1 MRIIVLDEFL
11 CYPVDSG
18 KKVRTYNLLRH
29 LARRHELTLLTFVWG
44 DSKEQE
50 GIAHLKSL
58 GIKVV
63 TVQRSNPI
71 KSGFAFYWRL
81 FTNLFSSL
89 PYIVA
94 GHLSPAYRDQLAQLV
109 TGDKPDVLVA
119 EWSPY
124 AIYLREFISVPRVAV
139 AHNVE
144 SSIWRGYVEQSESWA
159 KRTYLKHQYQKVLRF
174 EHEIFGWL
182 DGLITVSP
190 VEEQY
195 IRSEYPKL
203 KVALVDNGVDTE
215 YFAPSKAVQEDQ
227 LVSFTGSMDW
237 RPNQD
242 GVEFFIRSVWPVLKS
257 QVPEVKLLI
266 IGRQPPDWLVK
277 LGNDSGVE
285 FTGSIPDVRPDMF
298 RTAVSIVPLRIGGG
312 SRLKILEALAM
323 EKAIVSTGLGAE
335 GLAVENDEHLIIAD
349 DPGQFAATVA
359 RLLRDPA
366 RRRQL
371 GQTGRALVVEKYQWN
386 RLAEKMSGFLEG
398 VAGGQ

>member
-1 MRIIVLDEFL
+1 MRILVLDEFL

-29 LARRHELTLLTFVWG
+29 LAKRHELILLVFVWG
-44 DSKEQE
+44 DATEQE
-50 GIAHLKSL
+50 GTSHLRSL
-58 GIKVV
+58 GIKVI
-63 TVQRSNPI
+63 TVRRNDPV
-71 KSGFAFYWRL
+71 KSGLVFYWKL

-94 GHLSPAYRDQLAQLV
+94 GHMSSAYREQLARLV
-109 TGDKPDVLVA
+109 REEKPGLLLA

-124 AIYLREFISVPRVAV
+124 AIYLKEFQDIPRVAV
-139 AHNVE
+139 AHNIE
-144 SSIWRGYVEQSESWA
+144 SRIWRGYVEQSGSTA
-159 KRTYLKHQYQKVLRF
+159 RQVYVKHQYQKVLRF

-195 IRSEYPKL
+195 IRSEYPRMR
-203 KVALVDNGVDTE
+203 VSLVDNGVDTD
-215 YFAPSKAVQEDQ
+215 YFAPSQAVQEDC

-242 GVEFFIRSVWPVLKS
+242 GVEYFIRSVLPILKARI
-257 QVPEVKLLI
+257 PEVKLVI
-266 IGRQPPDWLVK
+266 IGRQPPEWLVR
-277 LGNDSGVE
+277 LGNENSVR
-285 FTGSIPDVRPDMF
+285 FTGSIPDVRPDMY

-312 SRLKILEALAM
+312 SRLKILEALAL
-323 EKAIVSTGLGAE
+323 EKAIVSTNLGAE
-335 GLAVENDEHLIIAD
+335 GLAVTHDEHLVIAD
-349 DPGQFAATVA
+349 DEQSFADAVA
-359 RLLRDPA
+359 RLLRDPS

-371 GQTGRALVVEKYQWN
+371 GRSGRALVVERYQWD

-398 VAGGQ
+398 VASGA